1 MHCSCCGTAAASL
14 SVLPSTQLGHWGR
27 HLAHSTARFSFLA
40 GQVSVTELNVGPSL
54 GTSCRRPL
62 GRRPHRLGEVVV
74 GAEAEAADALCGLA
88 GGREHEHHRGV
99 LALGDHPAER
109 VTVDPGEVAVQD
121 DDVVAV
127 QIELHGRLE
136 AFVGDVDRHPFV
148 LQAVD
153 QRVGQRTRVFDD
165 ESPHVAA
172 PAASGNPI
180 ATATRL
186 RHARR
191 GRACRR
197 EPRRS
202 RRRSPAP
209 GRRRDPSR
217 SARRRRDGRAG

>member
-40 GQVSVTELNVGPSL
+40 GQVSVTELTVGPSL

-121 DDVVAV
+121 DDVVVDDTRLDERARAV
-127 QIELHGRLE
+127 VR
-136 AFVGDVDRHPFV
+136 DVDGHALAPQPARYRTGKAPF
-148 LQAVD
+148 
-153 QRVGQRTRVFDD
+153 
-165 ESPHVAA
+165 
-172 PAASGNPI
+172 I
-180 ATATRL
+180 L
-186 RHARR
+186 RNQDSHL
-191 GRACRR
+191 
-197 EPRRS
+197 
-202 RRRSPAP
+202 
-209 GRRRDPSR
+209 
-217 SARRRRDGRAG
+217 